1 MGMRSYWETLFEIW
15 ENGERCMDAQ
25 IACVSDTL
33 PDDPEGWATAGPT
46 LTEIK
51 AGFAERDELRAR
63 IDKALEAIRTERHPD
78 PGSPWEAMDE
88 FVGYFEQKLRA
99 ILEGENNGR

>member
-1 MGMRSYWETLFEIW
+1 MDNDLYGEWHFEIW

-25 IACVSDTL
+25 IVCVSDTL

-63 IDKALEAIRTERHPD
+63 IDKALVVATASPEAPPKWPR
-78 PGSPWEAMDE
+78 AA
-88 FVGYFEQKLRA
+88 LREMCK
-99 ILEGENNGR
+99 ILEGNDVI